1 MSSIDPS
8 FRGMPRT
15 IGFYGE
21 GQSKSFTPESAVFG
35 VAAHEAQNHRYFE
48 GVAAAAGGYVMGST
62 TTFDVRWDP
71 VAKRAV
77 VSGGES
83 RTTIVK
89 PTPANGVRSD
99 GRHVVIDPALNPNS
113 PQNVGKAQDKR
124 ENARAQVS
132 AAEHR
137 TQQRKRLTQGPDRN
151 QVGRLSTMKANLQ
164 SQLSKIDTELAS
176 QKEAR
181 DDAQASRAV
190 AAAEIRPE
198 DPHMRPAEPDV
209 RSGPGTG
216 AAPPPLT
223 ADGTS
228 THGGEQRSQAE
239 TSPREAALRE
249 AGQKPPAARPPVGG
263 RVSRPPDPNRVKD
276 LERRRAEISQRLEH
290 VDVSLQKVSEEMER
304 RLNNVL
310 GAVVNEAVEQDV
322 KVTDAARDMLLE
334 RLGGADV
341 SASSQVSA
349 GPSVPFQS
357 ADLPPNPV
365 YGIAL
370 QDISGVG
377 APEPMESA
385 APMPTLPAPVA
396 PTPAASPAAPL
407 PTPTY
412 TPGGMH
418 AAAKSDVGF
427 LVNNLA

>member
-1 MSSIDPS
+1 
-8 FRGMPRT
+8 MPRT

-48 GVAAAAGGYVMGST
+48 GVAAAAGGYVVGST

-89 PTPANGVRSD
+89 PTPPNGVRMD
-99 GRHVVIDPALNPNS
+99 GRHVLIDPALDPNS
-113 PQNVGKAQDKR
+113 PQSVGKSQEKR
-124 ENARAQVS
+124 DNARAQAD
-132 AAEHR
+132 AAARR
-137 TQQRKRLTQGPDRN
+137 TQERKRLTAGPDRN
-151 QVGRLSTMKANLQ
+151 QLGRLSTMKANLQ
-164 SQLSKIDTELAS
+164 SQLSRIDTELAS

-181 DDAQASRAV
+181 DDANASRAV
-190 AAAEIRPE
+190 VQVEQRERVPEIRPE

-216 AAPPPLT
+216 AAPPPLLP
-223 ADGTS
+223 DGTS
-228 THGGEQRSQAE
+228 THGGERRSQAE
-239 TSPREAALRE
+239 TSPRRE
-249 AGQKPPAARPPVGG
+249 TGAVQRGPEPGRPARPPG
-263 RVSRPPDPNRVKD
+263 RASGPPDPNRVKD

-290 VDVSLQKVSEEMER
+290 VDISLQKVSEEMDR
-304 RLNNVL
+304 RLNNL
-310 GAVVNEAVEQDV
+310 MGAVVNEAVEQDA

-334 RLGGADV
+334 RMGGADM

-377 APEPMESA
+377 APEPVAAA
-385 APMPTLPAPVA
+385 APMPTLPEAAAPA
-396 PTPAASPAAPL
+396 PAPSPAAAPL

-418 AAAKSDVGF
+418 AASRSDVGF